1 MRNIV
6 YVGLNNGAKGVIYDE
21 LHIPE
26 DTITIRPEIKLYN
39 NYSLWG
45 EIKAI
50 NAELELMKDV
60 FMLGK
65 RTKLTTL
72 FWTSASYWTFKGA
85 TYVVFANL
93 HKTSPQSVEYEINAS
108 GGLSNVFANRSG
120 IL

>member
-6 YVGLNNGAKGVIYDE
+6 YVGLNNGAKGVIYYE

-39 NYSLWG
+39 NDSLWD

-50 NAELELMKDV
+50 NAKLTLMKDV

-72 FWTSASYWTFKGA
+72 FWTSASYWTFNGA

-93 HKTSPQSVEYEINAS
+93 HKTSPQSVEYKINAS